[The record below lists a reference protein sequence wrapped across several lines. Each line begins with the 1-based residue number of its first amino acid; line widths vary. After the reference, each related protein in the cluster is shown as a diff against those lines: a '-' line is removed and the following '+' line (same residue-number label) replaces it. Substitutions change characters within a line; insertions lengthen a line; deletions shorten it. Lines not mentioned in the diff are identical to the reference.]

1 MASAIAAQ
9 TAVVAQAT
17 QATRARGAQRVQAC
31 AGFKAAPLAQKQHS
45 LKAAVA
51 QRVAAPQV
59 GGGEG
64 PRGVLGGRLGADPG
78 HVWPHKR
85 RSRRPGKRI
94 ALPMA
99 AAGRWLPRGGGD
111 GQEVW

>member
-31 AGFKAAPLAQKQHS
+31 AGFKAAPLAQKQQT

-64 PRGVLGGRLGADPG
+64 PRVALGTAPG
-78 HVWPHKR
+78 R
-85 RSRRPGKRI
+85 RSGAFLDAQTQI
-94 ALPMA
+94 
-99 AAGRWLPRGGGD
+99 
-111 GQEVW
+111 

>member
-31 AGFKAAPLAQKQHS
+31 AGFKAAPLAQKKQS
-45 LKAAVA
+45 LKVAVA

-59 GGGEG
+59 GAGEG
-64 PRGVLGGRLGADPG
+64 PRVALGRAPGA
-78 HVWPHKR
+78 
-85 RSRRPGKRI
+85 RSARFPSAQTQI
-94 ALPMA
+94 
-99 AAGRWLPRGGGD
+99 
-111 GQEVW
+111 